1 MLPSILA
8 SQLEK
13 GIGDYIETTFP
24 MSNAPFKGSVAE
36 MLAQKGS
43 VYHEPYLAVRLPFRV
58 AKEMPTCFEAI
69 HPAYLPYVHQQKAFE
84 RLAQPAALPL
94 LQAGGSLLA
103 PVHVCWLWL
112 CL

>member
-84 RLAQPAALPL
+84 RMT
-94 LQAGGSLLA
+94 GIEGSSTLIA
-103 PVHVCWLWL
+103 TGTGSG
-112 CL
+112 

>member
-43 VYHEPYLAVRLPFRV
+43 VYHEPF
-58 AKEMPTCFEAI
+58 CFF
-69 HPAYLPYVHQQKAFE
+69 YDSQ
-84 RLAQPAALPL
+84 R
-94 LQAGGSLLA
+94 
-103 PVHVCWLWL
+103 
-112 CL
+112 